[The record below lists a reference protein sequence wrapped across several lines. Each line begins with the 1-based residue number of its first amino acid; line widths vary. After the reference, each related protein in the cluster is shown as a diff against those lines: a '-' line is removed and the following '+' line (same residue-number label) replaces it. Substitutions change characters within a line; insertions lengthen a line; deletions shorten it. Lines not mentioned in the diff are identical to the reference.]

1 MKTEVFMKPKLYIL
15 LLAGTSL
22 FAFSCKTASKLY
34 EKGKY
39 DEAVELAAK
48 KLQKD
53 PGDSKLLGIIQ
64 SSYSYAVND
73 HESRIRSNSESS
85 NELRWEWMYNEY
97 ASLQRMYEAIY
108 RVPSVFNLVKPVDY
122 SSYLVTYSEKA
133 GDTRYERGLSFMQ
146 YSDKASF
153 RNAYR
158 EFQVAQRFK
167 PGNIEVLQ
175 KMNEAYEY
183 AVTNVVILPIEQQYG
198 FRYSSYTNS
207 YTNFDEQLLRN
218 LQFSSGNEFLKFY
231 SDWDAASRNIRADM
245 VVDMRLATLNIGR
258 YFDERSKKQVSKEV
272 VIKEIVYRP
281 DSIVKVYGKVY
292 ADIVTTRRTM
302 HSDAMLQVNVRD
314 ANGGWLW
321 SDNIGSNYSWSTEFA
336 TYSGDERALSESDKQ
351 LVDRRQEQAPHEE
364 EIIRCLMDEINNNAL
379 YRIKNYF
386 SRY

>member
-1 MKTEVFMKPKLYIL
+1 MKPKLYIL
-15 LLAGTSL
+15 LLAGISL
-22 FAFSCKTASKLY
+22 FTFSCKTASKLY
-34 EKGKY
+34 EKGHY

-53 PGDSKLLGIIQ
+53 PNDAKLLGIIQ

-73 HESRIRSNSESS
+73 HESRIRSNSEST

-97 ASLQRMYEAIY
+97 ASLQRMYDAIY
-108 RVPSVFNLVKPVDY
+108 RAPSVFNLVKPVDY

-133 GDTRYERGLSFMQ
+133 GDVRYERGLSFMQ
-146 YSDKASF
+146 YPDKANF

-183 AVTNVVILPIEQQYG
+183 AVTNVVILPVEQQNG
-198 FRYSSYTNS
+198 FRHSSYNNS
-207 YTNFDEQLLRN
+207 YTNFDDQLLRN
-218 LQFSSGNEFLKFY
+218 LQFNSGNEFLKFY
-231 SDWDAASRNIRADM
+231 SDWDASGRNIRADL
-245 VVDMRLATLNIGR
+245 VLDMRLTTLNIGR
-258 YFDERSKKQVSKEV
+258 YHDDRNKRQLSKEV
-272 VIKEIVYRP
+272 VIKETVYRP
-281 DSIVKVYGKVY
+281 DSIVKEYGKVY
-292 ADIVTTRRTM
+292 ADITTTRRTM
-302 HSDAMLQVNVRD
+302 QSDAMLQVNVRD

-321 SDNIGSNYSWSTEFA
+321 SDNVNSNYNWSTEFA
-336 TYSGDERALSESDKQ
+336 SYTGDARALSETDQQ
-351 LVDRRQEQAPHEE
+351 LVNRRQEQAPHEE
-364 EIIRCLMDEINNNAL
+364 EIIRCLLDEINNNAL